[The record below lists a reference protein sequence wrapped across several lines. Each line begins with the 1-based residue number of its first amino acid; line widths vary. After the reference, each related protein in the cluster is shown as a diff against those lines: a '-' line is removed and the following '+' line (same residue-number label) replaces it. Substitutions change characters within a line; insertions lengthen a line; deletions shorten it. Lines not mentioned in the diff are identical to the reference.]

1 MTAPVGIAGLGV
13 YRPERVM
20 TAAELG
26 ERAGIPEEVVREKFG
41 LREKRIAG
49 EGEHVSDMAAEAG
62 RRALEDAS
70 RRTGRTIDAGE
81 IDAVVYFGS
90 MYKDYRN
97 WLAAPRIQHLVGAE
111 QAWSFDLSGASA
123 GGPVALRVAADLM
136 GSRPDVEL
144 LLLAGASRESEL
156 LDYTNRRSR
165 FMFNFGD
172 GGGAALLER
181 GRERNAILDSSIRT
195 DGSFS
200 EDVMVPVGGSRRP
213 QTRET
218 IEEGLHRLDV
228 PDPESMKRRL
238 DPVSLDRFVAVAREA
253 VEASGHE
260 LADLDFL
267 SVLHTKRSLHEALL
281 ERLGLDGEQTVY
293 LDRWG
298 HLSAVDPLIGL
309 REGERTGK
317 LDGSDGPALA
327 LALSAGTG
335 YTWAATALRWGAP

>member
-1 MTAPVGIAGLGV
+1 MIEPVGIVGLGV

-26 ERAGIPEEVVREKFG
+26 ERSGIPEEVVREKFG

-49 EGEHVSDMAAEAG
+49 EDEHVSDMAAEAG

-70 RRTGRTIDAGE
+70 ERTGRTIDPGD

-90 MYKDYRN
+90 MYKDYRV
-97 WLAAPRIQHLVGAE
+97 WLAAPRIQRLVGADD
-111 QAWSFDLSGASA
+111 AWSFDLAGASA
-123 GGPVALRVAADLM
+123 GGPVALRVAADM
-136 GSRPDVEL
+136 MAARPDVEL

-156 LDYTNRRSR
+156 LDYGNQRSR

-172 GGGAALLER
+172 GGGAALLQR
-181 GRERNAILDSSIRT
+181 GRDENVILDSSIRT

-213 QTRET
+213 QTAGT
-218 IEEGLHRLDV
+218 LEEGLHRLDV

-238 DPVSLDRFVAVAREA
+238 DPISQDRFVEVARRA
-253 VEASGHE
+253 LEASGHGPG
-260 LADLDFL
+260 DLDFL

-281 ERLGLDGEQTVY
+281 DRLGLTGDQTVY

-309 REGERTGK
+309 WEGERSGK
-317 LDGSDGPALA
+317 LEGPAVA
-327 LALSAGTG
+327 LTLSAGTG
-335 YTWAATALRWGAP
+335 YTWAATALRWGTP